1 MSNKYVCTFTILVTM
16 CGQNIQNPN
25 PKNLSPNPKNPSSKN
40 PNSNSG
46 SNPRYPKLLR
56 VIRVSDHSTRITQK
70 TPILKKSYL
79 KFYLVLA
86 ISAQSAQILVA
97 SHGPRRPK
105 PYPESSF
112 LTVKTQNKKNL
123 PSLSSILSRS
133 LSWSLD
139 ISLQRIICAPW
150 RHICTPRGLAGQPLA
165 SCRPPLC
172 LYQVT
177 IPHARPRARSEL
189 GWFESMAL

>member
-1 MSNKYVCTFTILVTM
+1 MEPSSRRQVWLGRLPET
-16 CGQNIQNPN
+16 QNPN
-25 PKNLSPNPKNPSSKN
+25 SKNPNPNPKNPSPKN

-70 TPILKKSYL
+70 NPILKKSYL

-112 LTVKTQNKKNL
+112 LTIKTQNKNIFRL
-123 PSLSSILSRS
+123 SHLSSLD
-133 LSWSLD
+133 LSLD
-139 ISLQRIICAPW
+139 LSISLCSDEFVPRDGTSAPSAALPASHWPPAGRRCAST
-150 RHICTPRGLAGQPLA
+150 R
-165 SCRPPLC
+165 
-172 LYQVT
+172 
-177 IPHARPRARSEL
+177 
-189 GWFESMAL
+189 